1 MRLFHHNGNIEN
13 THLKYMHLI
22 TLNCVNRA
30 NAKAAMPLEVMGRDV
45 QGLGWDGDLVV
56 GCLHLQAQN
65 SCPSQIGFLKFPDQL
80 LVVLCT

>member
-1 MRLFHHNGNIEN
+1 
-13 THLKYMHLI
+13 
-22 TLNCVNRA
+22 
-30 NAKAAMPLEVMGRDV
+30 MPLEVMGRDV

-80 LVVLCT
+80 LVVLCTWKDVRNSIEKYLFCTMLLPIQNVNTK